1 MTINIDFDGTCVTH
15 DFPQIGKSIGAERVL
30 RRLVDNGHQLIL
42 FTMRSD
48 RKEAAP
54 VIDPTIQNVTGDFL
68 TDAVNWF
75 SQNGIKLY
83 GIQTNPT
90 QLNWTTSPKSYAE
103 LMIDDSALGCPLLYN
118 KELSTRPFVC
128 WKTIERTLEIM
139 GCFDNEKHIVANTSL
154 VTNPT
159 QTP

>member
-48 RKEAAP
+48 RKEATP

-103 LMIDDSALGCPLLYN
+103 LMIDDSALGCPMIY
-118 KELSTRPFVC
+118 KKDLSPRPFVC
-128 WKTIERTLEIM
+128 WKTIEKYLDTM
-139 GCFDNEKHIVANTSL
+139 GFFENEKHIVVNASP
-154 VTNPT
+154 VTKPNK
-159 QTP
+159 TP

>member
-1 MTINIDFDGTCVTH
+1 MTINIDFDGTCVTN

-48 RKEAAP
+48 RKEATP

-90 QLNWTTSPKSYAE
+90 QFNWTTSPKSYAE
-103 LMIDDSALGCPLLYN
+103 LMIDDSALGCPLLHN
-118 KELSTRPFVC
+118 KEISTRPFLC
-128 WKTIERTLEIM
+128 WKTTERHLEIM
-139 GCFDNEKHIVANTSL
+139 GCFDNEKQNRKSTTH
-154 VTNPT
+154 P
-159 QTP
+159 